1 LNNSHIET
9 QSETM
14 KSEYTSVDGL
24 MREFGVKQNVYTTS
38 TLDSLERTKSQLAVA
53 LKACSDAYAKEL
65 ARQRANDALCKDF
78 ANVAEPF
85 VQWTVDEK
93 DKITNST
100 VDLEDQLK
108 YVVSRISSQSKDG
121 AKLADVKNID
131 AKMEAVGITN
141 NRYTKLTAKDVEV
154 IWGQYTIF
162 LDKKKKMLD
171 GEIERNK
178 LRGITQEQFNEIE
191 GTFKQ
196 FDDDGSKSIDKR
208 ELKACLYSL
217 GEEKSKSEVEA
228 ILKEFGDGTGIK
240 FPGFREF
247 MIKILGVSDT
257 KEDIVNSFILLNKG
271 EAIAVIDKMELVMEE
286 EDVQYIKQTAPK
298 SGAGYNYTEWTNDV
312 FSR

>member
-1 LNNSHIET
+1 
-9 QSETM
+9 
-14 KSEYTSVDGL
+14 
-24 MREFGVKQNVYTTS
+24 
-38 TLDSLERTKSQLAVA
+38 
-53 LKACSDAYAKEL
+53 
-65 ARQRANDALCKDF
+65 
-78 ANVAEPF
+78 
-85 VQWTVDEK
+85 
-93 DKITNST
+93 

-217 GEEKSKSEVEA
+217 GEEKSKSEVED